1 MGYKRQKLWYILWF
15 IFDQNEG
22 DIFVK
27 QWDLFRKTMGYS
39 GQKLRD
45 ILG

>member
-1 MGYKRQKLWYILWF
+1 MGYKRQNLWDI
-15 IFDQNEG
+15 IDKNEG

-27 QWDLFRKTMGYS
+27 LWNLFRKTMGYS
-39 GQKLRD
+39 GQKLWN

>member
-1 MGYKRQKLWYILWF
+1 MGYTMGYICEKLW
-15 IFDQNEG
+15 

-27 QWDLFRKTMGYS
+27 LWALFRKTMGYI
-39 GQKLRD
+39 GKKLWD